1 MPSVL
6 SGIGN
11 LDRFNFIGDVL
22 IGQPSYKKISIN
34 SETLKNP
41 LVGRLVCL
49 AAAVAH
55 VALLPLATI
64 AFLAAAILTPV
75 PLFLLSK
82 KENTAPL
89 LVVISVREFCRVE
102 KCK

>member
-34 SETLKNP
+34 SE
-41 LVGRLVCL
+41 
-49 AAAVAH
+49 
-55 VALLPLATI
+55 
-64 AFLAAAILTPV
+64 
-75 PLFLLSK
+75 S
-82 KENTAPL
+82 EN
-89 LVVISVREFCRVE
+89 
-102 KCK
+102 